1 MILGFIVLITGLSI
15 SAVSSYYSVAG
26 LVAIFASATV
36 PIIIM
41 GGSLEI
47 GKLVTAVWL
56 HRYWKRSPWWL
67 TTYLTMSVIVLML
80 ITSMGIFGFLSKA
93 HITQTASASQG
104 VAQIE
109 RIDIELTQQANIIS
123 RLRAEILSIE
133 TNGNSQDNIVE
144 QQIDREQAR
153 IDSAYN
159 RIQPALDEQQTII
172 DQTNSNVAQRMLPLQ
187 TEVAAINS
195 LLNNLQLALTDNN
208 IELAQGIVGTPV
220 DGNYGSN
227 TARAVDKFRADKNI
241 RRDTLVAQLSSIR
254 NQPSSVIDN
263 ARLEIQRIRS
273 VADQQVADS
282 NALISRLRSQ
292 LGSVNVE
299 QLTIQIEEQQTRI
312 TQATQVVNQLNDQK
326 FDLESDYR
334 KLEAEVGPI
343 KYLAEFIYG
352 DDAGKDLLE
361 EAVRWVII
369 IIIFVF
375 DPLAILLLIAS
386 QHTFKLYREDL
397 ADSKQEMDHE
407 SSNKHNKS
415 VFTDCPDD
423 SDTQVSRADD
433 GLYATSAAECA
444 ARITGA
450 AGIRRDMVLQQAR
463 KQELDDAEED
473 EDYKAAKRQW
483 KESHPEET
491 VKEHKDAYI
500 KGDISTLPWKV
511 DSTDNE

>member
-1 MILGFIVLITGLSI
+1 MILGFIVLITGLTI

-26 LVAIFASATV
+26 LVAIFASATI

-56 HRYWKRSPWWL
+56 HRYWNRSPWWL

-93 HITQTASASQG
+93 HIAQTASASEG
-104 VAQIE
+104 IAQIE
-109 RIDIELTQQANIIS
+109 RIDVELTRQSNIIS
-123 RLRAEILSIE
+123 RSRAEILSIE

-159 RIQPALDEQQTII
+159 RIQPVLDEQQTII
-172 DQTNSNVAQRMLPLQ
+172 DQADSNNTQRTLPLQ
-187 TEVAAINS
+187 TEVESINS
-195 LLNNLQLALTDNN
+195 LLNNLQLALTGND

-227 TARAVDKFRADKNI
+227 TARAVDEFRTAKNA
-241 RRDTLVAQLSSIR
+241 RRDELVTQLNSIR
-254 NQPSSVIDN
+254 NEPTSIVNN

-282 NALISRLRSQ
+282 NTLISRLRSQ
-292 LGSVNVE
+292 LGSINVE
-299 QLTIQIEEQQTRI
+299 QLTIQIEEQQTQI
-312 TQATQVVNQLNDQK
+312 TEATQVVNQLNDQK

-352 DDAGKDLLE
+352 DDASKDVLE

-386 QHTFKLYREDL
+386 QHTFKLYREERADL
-397 ADSKQEMDHE
+397 KQEIDHE

-415 VFTDCPDD
+415 VPAD
-423 SDTQVSRADD
+423 SASDSGTRVSRSDN
-433 GLYATSAAECA
+433 GLHATSTAVCT

-450 AGIRRDMVLQQAR
+450 AGARRDMVLQQAR
-463 KQELDDAEED
+463 KQELDDDEED
-473 EDYKAAKRQW
+473 EDQKAAKRQW
-483 KESHPEET
+483 KESNPEET
-491 VKEHKDAYI
+491 VREYKDAYI

-511 DSTDNE
+511 DSTNNE